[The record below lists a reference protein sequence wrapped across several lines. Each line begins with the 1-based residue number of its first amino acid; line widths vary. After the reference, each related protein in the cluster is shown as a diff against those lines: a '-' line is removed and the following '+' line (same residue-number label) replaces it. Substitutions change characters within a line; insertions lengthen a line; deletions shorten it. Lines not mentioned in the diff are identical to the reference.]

1 MAAENREKSLL
12 SRAFKLV
19 NRTFAQKKANDD
31 NFVTLLSVAHDSPQ
45 IRVQLLSILRHTPF
59 QRKSLINTWL
69 EDLKLAGAP
78 SELQN
83 ALSALL
89 DEDVADRALLL
100 LQESSS

>member
-12 SRAFKLV
+12 SRAFELV
-19 NRTFAQKKANDD
+19 NRAFAQKKANDD

-78 SELQN
+78 RELQN

>member
-1 MAAENREKSLL
+1 MAVENREKSLL
-12 SRAFKLV
+12 SRAFELISSA
-19 NRTFAQKKANDD
+19 FAYKKAIDD
-31 NFVTLLSVAHDSPQ
+31 NFVTLLSVAQDSPE
-45 IRVQLLSILRHTPF
+45 IRVQLLWILRHRPF

-78 SELQN
+78 RELQN

-100 LQESSS
+100 LQESSR

>member
-12 SRAFKLV
+12 SRAFELV
-19 NRTFAQKKANDD
+19 NRTFAQKKAVDD
-31 NFVTLLSVAHDSPQ
+31 NFVTLLSVAQDSPQ

-78 SELQN
+78 RELQN

>member
-78 SELQN
+78 RELQN

>member
-12 SRAFKLV
+12 SRVFELISRA
-19 NRTFAQKKANDD
+19 FAQKKANDD

-78 SELQN
+78 PELQN

>member
-31 NFVTLLSVAHDSPQ
+31 SFVTLLSVAHDSPQ

-78 SELQN
+78 RELQN

>member
-12 SRAFKLV
+12 SRSFELV

-31 NFVTLLSVAHDSPQ
+31 NFVTLLSDAQDSPQ
-45 IRVQLLSILRHTPF
+45 IRLQLLSILRHTPF

-78 SELQN
+78 RELQN

>member
-12 SRAFKLV
+12 SRVFELISRAFPH
-19 NRTFAQKKANDD
+19 KKTNDD
-31 NFVTLLSVAHDSPQ
+31 DFVTLLSVAQDSPQ

-69 EDLKLAGAP
+69 EDLKIAGAP
-78 SELQN
+78 PELQN

-89 DEDVADRALLL
+89 DEAVADRALLL

>member
-1 MAAENREKSLL
+1 MAAENREKALL
-12 SRAFKLV
+12 SRAFELV
-19 NRTFAQKKANDD
+19 NRAFAQKKTNDD
-31 NFVTLLSVAHDSPQ
+31 DFVTLLSVAQDSPQ

>member
-1 MAAENREKSLL
+1 MAAENREKSFL
-12 SRAFKLV
+12 SRAFELIS
-19 NRTFAQKKANDD
+19 RAFRHKKTSDD
-31 NFVTLLSVAHDSPQ
+31 NFLTLLSVAQDSPQ
-45 IRVQLLSILRHTPF
+45 IRVQLLSVLRHTPF

-78 SELQN
+78 RELQN